1 MRRFAFTFAMI
12 LLAGVALL
20 GAIAATRGHE
30 PPQALVDGVTDDPG
44 VAMILARSCQ
54 DCHSGR
60 TRWPWYGRMPP
71 ASWLLNHDVK
81 EARSHMDFSR
91 WAKYSPD
98 DKRQMLT
105 EIAANIRNN
114 EMPPGRYLLIHRDA
128 RLSADELARLY
139 AWTRSE
145 RRKLRATAAGG
156 GGDLQ

>member
-1 MRRFAFTFAMI
+1 
-12 LLAGVALL
+12 
-20 GAIAATRGHE
+20 
-30 PPQALVDGVTDDPG
+30 
-44 VAMILARSCQ
+44 
-54 DCHSGR
+54 
-60 TRWPWYGRMPP
+60 
-71 ASWLLNHDVK
+71 
-81 EARSHMDFSR
+81 MDFSQ